1 MRLCTMGCRDPMVH
15 NTKISQQQ
23 AASMRYTGDFLVDE
37 AHAGDWTFYAAWDD
51 RIIVWS
57 MAPS

>member
-1 MRLCTMGCRDPMVH
+1 MGCRDPMVH